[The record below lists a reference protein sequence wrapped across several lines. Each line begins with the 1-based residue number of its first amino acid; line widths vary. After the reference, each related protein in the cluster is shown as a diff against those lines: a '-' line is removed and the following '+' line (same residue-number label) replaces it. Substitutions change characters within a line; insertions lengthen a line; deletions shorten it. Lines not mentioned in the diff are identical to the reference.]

1 MQVDDCLAQ
10 HQIIV
15 RAGYTVV
22 QPTSGASSRIESA
35 VEQNNQAA
43 RLEGLEDDL
52 NPEVLDPDKVEA
64 FLLGLPGLPDE
75 TLGKLR
81 DRVLYLNAPTLFL
94 GTATA
99 ITAHTLGQG
108 YSLAVPESAP
118 GGLVQPT
125 MSAEIDKALAQ
136 DLTGRAREATAL
148 FDQQVKEL
156 ESRVAGLGQD
166 SEELG
171 SVLRELSLARSKR
184 FAASMV
190 WRDNSAALAQ
200 ADPDNRELAA
210 EAKRARE
217 AAAEYVSPPWIGMP
231 APG

>member
-1 MQVDDCLAQ
+1 
-10 HQIIV
+10 
-15 RAGYTVV
+15 
-22 QPTSGASSRIESA
+22 
-35 VEQNNQAA
+35 
-43 RLEGLEDDL
+43 
-52 NPEVLDPDKVEA
+52 
-64 FLLGLPGLPDE
+64 
-75 TLGKLR
+75 
-81 DRVLYLNAPTLFL
+81 
-94 GTATA
+94 
-99 ITAHTLGQG
+99 
-108 YSLAVPESAP
+108 
-118 GGLVQPT
+118 